1 MRPCPCHSSAI
12 QTASHRI
19 TADLSRRGFIAGVT
33 ASVASLG
40 LFASAKAAPE
50 PTSRPILFTN
60 FRLFDGTSS
69 GLRDGLFLLVE
80 GTRIKAVGSGTPA
93 TPEGARVIHCGGRVI
108 MPGMIDA
115 HWHAM
120 FAGLPLP
127 VLMQGDSG
135 FITLAAAAEAERTLM
150 RGFTTIRDL
159 GGPSF
164 ALKQGI
170 DQGLAVGPRIYP
182 CGAMITSSGG
192 HGDMRPLYEIPHAP
206 GGPFG
211 SIREMEGAMIA
222 DGPDVVMLRVR
233 EQLLQGASHIKL
245 VGSGGVSSP
254 RSPLDAMT
262 YTEAE
267 IRAAVNVCSDWNTY
281 AAVHAYK
288 SNAVQR
294 AIAAGA
300 RCVEHAHLMDDAT
313 AALMAEKD
321 VWLSTQPFLSADDQL
336 PQTGEAKE
344 KMLEVFSGTRDMY
357 RLAIKHG
364 VKVAWGSDLLFS
376 ATLARRQNIMVT
388 HLTNWYSNAE
398 LLKQVTAANGRLLSL
413 SGERNPYPGKLGV
426 IEAGALADLLVVD
439 GNPLEDIT
447 LVTRPEKSLVLIMK
461 DGTVFK
467 DALA

>member
-1 MRPCPCHSSAI
+1 
-12 QTASHRI
+12 
-19 TADLSRRGFIAGVT
+19 
-33 ASVASLG
+33 
-40 LFASAKAAPE
+40 
-50 PTSRPILFTN
+50 
-60 FRLFDGTSS
+60 
-69 GLRDGLFLLVE
+69 
-80 GTRIKAVGSGTPA
+80 
-93 TPEGARVIHCGGRVI
+93 
-108 MPGMIDA
+108 
-115 HWHAM
+115 
-120 FAGLPLP
+120 
-127 VLMQGDSG
+127 
-135 FITLAAAAEAERTLM
+135 
-150 RGFTTIRDL
+150 
-159 GGPSF
+159 
-164 ALKQGI
+164 
-170 DQGLAVGPRIYP
+170 
-182 CGAMITSSGG
+182 
-192 HGDMRPLYEIPHAP
+192 
-206 GGPFG
+206 
-211 SIREMEGAMIA
+211 
-222 DGPDVVMLRVR
+222 LRVR
-233 EQLLQGASHIKL
+233 EQLLQGASHIKI

-281 AAVHAYK
+281 ATVHAYK
-288 SNAVQR
+288 SNAVAR
-294 AIAAGA
+294 AAAAGA
-300 RCVEHAHLMDDAT
+300 GCIEHAHLMDDAT
-313 AALMAEKD
+313 AAILAEKD
-321 VWLSTQPFLSADDQL
+321 VWLSTQPFLSAEDQL

-447 LVTRPEKSLVLIMK
+447 LVARPEKSLVLIMK
-461 DGTVFK
+461 DGAVFK

>member
-1 MRPCPCHSSAI
+1 
-12 QTASHRI
+12 
-19 TADLSRRGFIAGVT
+19 
-33 ASVASLG
+33 
-40 LFASAKAAPE
+40 
-50 PTSRPILFTN
+50 
-60 FRLFDGTSS
+60 
-69 GLRDGLFLLVE
+69 
-80 GTRIKAVGSGTPA
+80 
-93 TPEGARVIHCGGRVI
+93 

-135 FITLAAAAEAERTLM
+135 FITLAAAEEAERTLM

-233 EQLLQGASHIKL
+233 EQLLQGASHIKI

-313 AALMAEKD
+313 AAMMAEKE

>member
-1 MRPCPCHSSAI
+1 MRPCPCHSSAT

-19 TADLSRRGFIAGVT
+19 STDLSRRGFVAGAT

-40 LFASAKAAPE
+40 LFKSAKAAPDQS
-50 PTSRPILFTN
+50 SRSILFTN

-69 GLRDGLFLLVE
+69 NLRDGLFLLVD
-80 GTRIKAVGSGTPA
+80 GTRIKEVGTGTSA

-108 MPGMIDA
+108 MPGLIDS
-115 HWHAM
+115 HWHAV

-127 VLMQGDSG
+127 VLMQGDVA
-135 FITLAAAAEAERTLM
+135 FISLAAAEEAERTLM

-164 ALKQGI
+164 ALKQAI
-170 DQGLAVGPRIYP
+170 DQGLAIGPRIYP

-192 HGDMRPLYEIPHAP
+192 HGDMRPAYELPAAS

-211 SIREMEGAMIA
+211 STRAAEGAMIA
-222 DGPDVVMLRVR
+222 DGPDLVMLRVR
-233 EQLLQGASHIKL
+233 EQLLQGASHIKV

-267 IRAAVNVCSDWNTY
+267 IRAAVDVCRDWNTTVT
-281 AAVHAYK
+281 VHAYMP
-288 SNAVQR
+288 NAVQR
-294 AIAAGA
+294 AVAAGA
-300 RCVEHAHLMDDAT
+300 QCIEHAHLMDDAT
-313 AALMAEKD
+313 AALMAEKG
-321 VWLSTQPFLSADDQL
+321 VWLSTQPFLSTEDQL
-336 PQTGEAKE
+336 PQTGDGKE
-344 KMLEVFSGTRDMY
+344 KFQAVTTGTRNMY

-364 VKVAWGSDLLFS
+364 VKTAWGSDLLFS
-376 ATLARRQNIMVT
+376 ATLAKRQNIMAT
-388 HLTNWYSNAE
+388 HLTNFYSNAE
-398 LLKQVTAANGRLLSL
+398 ALKQVTAANGRLLSL
-413 SGERNPYPGKLGV
+413 SGERNPFPGKLGV

-447 LVTRPEKSLVLIMK
+447 LIAKPEKSFVLIMK
-461 DGTVFK
+461 DGAIFRNT
-467 DALA
+467 LA